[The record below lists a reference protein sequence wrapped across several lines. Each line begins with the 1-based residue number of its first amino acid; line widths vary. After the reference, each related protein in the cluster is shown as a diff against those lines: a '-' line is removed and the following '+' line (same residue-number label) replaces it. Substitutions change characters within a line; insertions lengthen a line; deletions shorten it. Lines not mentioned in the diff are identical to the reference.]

1 MNRKQFTEK
10 MIKKGYSQLE
20 SDKTIS
26 GTFENSLLNF
36 KFENE
41 KDLANQVLEFC
52 YEQDSLRPEV
62 FLDKHNEVSQKV
74 FDTPEKQKVFV
85 ERLTEYQDKEA
96 IVSEFAQNKEEI
108 EKLTSLGLMDSMKE
122 TMLFNPQH
130 IDDLEKVY
138 TNASGLFI
146 GKFPKEPNQYNALD
160 FESNENEMDRDIDLM
175 ELKEEVNQVVD
186 APVQNPLEKAKPE
199 EMSEDEVK
207 QQVKSYQDH
216 EKELFNELQESLFFD
231 KGLFKHQVFDS
242 DNNSFGT
249 FTKNKTGNGY
259 SNASLQ
265 SGASVNLIKLA
276 FAGTK
281 PPILQSAKESEFD
294 NIVQAWKELKEDGF
308 DISKLEVG
316 KDAPE
321 CYHKALSELKGEA
334 LSIGAPKNKEENKKQ
349 SKPDKQEVEK
359 PENKPNELKSEQ
371 PEEQSQNFMQ
381 ETNFDNDDSDSEQ
394 KLKNAADDLNSIAEE
409 GFDDDENLD
418 NKNDSPENTKKGY
431 EMPEFNDDLDFEQI
445 DELNAEIE
453 NRKNESK
460 LENSEDN
467 EQLQEL
473 EQETNKNSNSNKNK
487 QKTKKKMKR

>member
-1 MNRKQFTEK
+1 MNRKQFTER

-26 GTFENSLLNF
+26 STFEESLLNLD
-36 KFENE
+36 FESE
-41 KDLANQVLEFC
+41 QDLANQVLDFC
-52 YEQDSLRPEV
+52 YKQDSLRPEV

-74 FDTPEKQKVFV
+74 FDTPEKQKAFV
-85 ERLTEYQDKEA
+85 ERLTDYQRQEA
-96 IVSEFAQNKEEI
+96 IVSEFAQNKDEVA
-108 EKLTSLGLMDSMKE
+108 KLTSLGLMDSLKE

-138 TNASGLFI
+138 ENAHGLSI
-146 GKFPKEPNQYNALD
+146 GQFPQEPRAYEALD

-175 ELKEEVNQVVD
+175 ELKEEVNQVID
-186 APVQNPLEKAKPE
+186 TPVQNPLQKPEPE

-216 EKELFNELQESLFFD
+216 EQELFNELQESFSFD

-249 FTKNKTGNGY
+249 FTKNKTGKGY

-281 PPILQSAKESEFD
+281 PPILQSANESEFD

-321 CYHKALSELKGEA
+321 CYHQALKELKGEA
-334 LSIGAPKNKEENKKQ
+334 LSIGAPKNK
-349 SKPDKQEVEK
+349 QEVEK
-359 PENKPNELKSEQ
+359 PENKPDEPKNE
-371 PEEQSQNFMQ
+371 QNFVQ
-381 ETNFDNDDSDSEQ
+381 ETNFDNDDSEQ
-394 KLKNAADDLNSIAEE
+394 KLKEAADDLNLMQETN
-409 GFDDDENLD
+409 FDNNKVVENEV
-418 NKNDSPENTKKGY
+418 DSPKSQNDDY
-431 EMPEFNDDLDFEQI
+431 DMPEFNDNLDFEQI
-445 DELNAEIE
+445 DELNSEIE
-453 NRKNESK
+453 NRENKSK
-460 LENSEDN
+460 IENSNDS
-467 EQLQEL
+467 EQLEEL
-473 EQETNKNSNSNKNK
+473 KQETNKNSKSNKNQ
-487 QKTKKKMKR
+487 QKAKKTMKR